1 MSQLILQ
8 SIIIENLGKNYQS
21 LYVTNNSSETIIE
34 ILSKLQNNQSLIC
47 YTHETTDVLLLGII
61 NGSELY
67 DVHFTPILINT
78 NIISFKAD
86 KKLTI
91 ITKASGQLTV
101 TPLGGHN
108 QQLTINIIR

>member
-1 MSQLILQ
+1 ML
-8 SIIIENLGKNYQS
+8 ENLGKNYQS
-21 LYVTNNSSETIIE
+21 LYVTNSSSETTIE

-47 YTHETTDVLLLGII
+47 YAHETTDVLLLGII

-67 DVHFTPILINT
+67 DVHFTPILINS

-91 ITKASGQLTV
+91 TAKSSGHLTI
-101 TPLGGHN
+101 TPLGGHKD
-108 QQLTINIIR
+108 QLTINIIR